1 MQSTDWIQKYKTCLY
16 GKSTID
22 IPLDLASLISRFWD
36 LSMYLACS
44 STLNLKHKTRISL
57 CASYSSIYFFKK
69 PLTTNTTSMK
79 WNKKKNA
86 LNCFSLGHFI
96 LQLLFVLS
104 LHPSDFLFSTTEV
117 GLFVLHSLFIQFS
130 FSIMLV
136 KK

>member
-57 CASYSSIYFFKK
+57 CASYSGIYFFKK
-69 PLTTNTTSMK
+69 PLTTNTMFNEVKQKECSELFLTWSFHSSASVRTLPPSF
-79 WNKKKNA
+79 W
-86 LNCFSLGHFI
+86 LPVLYDGGQSLC
-96 LQLLFVLS
+96 LS
-104 LHPSDFLFSTTEV
+104 LSVHSVFFLYNV
-117 GLFVLHSLFIQFS
+117 G
-130 FSIMLV
+130 
-136 KK
+136 